1 MENKSDTE
9 MDEVSTTRL
18 PDKRR
23 QQLTTNTRTIA
34 NVDLNAYAEQQ
45 TADFSSTTTNSKDEI
60 FVLNNEGMGTGLSL
74 EPIVLSESA
83 DSITQNPAQV
93 VYLQP
98 EMVHDNTTDSA
109 VATAVLQNL
118 NLILA
123 NQSKI
128 MQVMTKLMTAVE
140 YMSVALS
147 EGVAHQVPFVS
158 TTGLEDTVDPIRS
171 LEELNLLEESLKDD
185 RVMQK
190 YIRNMSF
197 ICGTSGKANGMDS
210 CYKLVDFF
218 LPFLLQCSWTG
229 ISRPTGMNQSGVN
242 EPGKVTETSKIAL
255 KFFKR
260 FRALFLK

>member
-60 FVLNNEGMGTGLSL
+60 FVLNYEGMGTGLSL

-128 MQVMTKLMTAVE
+128 MQVMTKLMTYE
-140 YMSVALS
+140 
-147 EGVAHQVPFVS
+147 
-158 TTGLEDTVDPIRS
+158 
-171 LEELNLLEESLKDD
+171 
-185 RVMQK
+185 K

-218 LPFLLQCSWTG
+218 LTRPFLLQCSWTG
-229 ISRPTGMNQSGVN
+229 NSRPTGMNQSGVN